1 VIVPIIFLAFAV
13 VVFVA
18 AELRVRHARHQG
30 YTIAIEHARAAALS
44 IAEGCRQGDGMDN
57 YEIGRH
63 SGAMDTFNAISY
75 LLVID
80 RDNRRVKR
88 GEGRAKTP

>member
-1 VIVPIIFLAFAV
+1 MIAALFLLAFV
-13 VVFVA
+13 IVFVA

-30 YTIAIEHARAAALS
+30 YTLAIEHARAAALS